1 MPDTTRRLRR
11 TVPAIIVVG
20 TLVGFVAVFAIWA
33 KRQLLETETW
43 TETSS
48 ELLADAE
55 IQDAVATFLV
65 DALFSSVDVEAKL
78 ASALPRE
85 LKPLAGPAAGGV
97 RELADRAAHEAVK
110 NPRVQGLWEEANSK
124 AHAKLL
130 TIVEDESDFVTQD
143 DGTVSLELGTVVE
156 QVGSSVGVDVT
167 GKVPDEVSQIK
178 VLEGDQLEEAQDLV
192 TLLRD
197 LAYGLTALAL
207 ALYGI
212 AIYLARGWRREAL
225 RACGF
230 GFVAIGV
237 LVLVGRSLAG
247 GAVVGTLATTAAVEP
262 AANST
267 WSIGTSL
274 LYAGG
279 VAMVGYGIA
288 IIAGAWLAGPGSM
301 ASAIRREITPVLRE
315 RVVGYAVLLA
325 IVVLVLWWSPTEGTR
340 RLVPSLI
347 LLALLMI
354 GFEAL
359 RRQAIRDFPDDD
371 MARARERWR
380 GRLAHARDSLR
391 GRGAHPS
398 GETDRLA
405 RLERLAR
412 LHESGRLDDA
422 EFEHEKQRLLSS

>member
-143 DGTVSLELGTVVE
+143 DGTVSLELGTIVE

-274 LYAGG
+274 LYEGG